1 MAEAKVTININ
12 NIFALS
18 NWTLSE
24 GRFFTTLQDAVEASN
39 EFESTDDVAILE
51 MELQGNEF
59 IEVRRYESNGEL
71 MKEEEEGVNN
81 NESAISYNS

>member
-12 NIFALS
+12 DVFALS

-24 GRFFTTLQDAVEASN
+24 GRFFTTLQSAVEASN

-81 NESAISYNS
+81 NESIISHNS